1 MRISKRR
8 GIRSGIRSSTRDHEA
23 VHHTTTGRLHVAPTA
38 WANAAPQHVETFN
51 AGSRRSLLTCS
62 SQQCSTAAVA
72 AARGVTARMEESIG
86 PRFTLVIGE

>member
-62 SQQCSTAAVA
+62 SQQCWTAAEA
-72 AARGVTARMEESIG
+72 AVLEVGGLTARVEECTTMLG
-86 PRFTLVIGE
+86 